1 MITWQLLMILT
12 TLGGLTLAP
21 ALPVSAYEPI
31 VCPWQVAQASGF
43 SSASG
48 RFAVAFPE
56 NPSISSEMD
65 DINGDLIELYEFSV
79 ETDDYSYAV
88 LYADMPSAFL
98 RLGTETVLN
107 KLRDALLEDLDLED
121 LTELEVDVQLSGYP
135 GRRYSYSDRNGTLD
149 IRLYL
154 VDERMYWVIASDT
167 DETSVNRFVNSF
179 ALL

>member
-1 MITWQLLMILT
+1 MITWQRLMILT
-12 TLGGLTLAP
+12 ALGGLTLAP
-21 ALPVSAYEPI
+21 ALPVSAYEPA
-31 VCPWQVAQASGF
+31 VAPWQVAQASGF

-48 RFAVAFPE
+48 RFAVAFTK
-56 NPSISSEMD
+56 NPSRSREMD
-65 DINGDLIELYEFSV
+65 DINGDPIEIYEFSV
-79 ETDDYSYAV
+79 ETNNYSYTV

-98 RLGTETVLN
+98 SLGTETVLD
-107 KLRDALLEDLDLED
+107 KLRDALLKVLDLED
-121 LTELEVDVQLSGYP
+121 LTKLEVDVQLSGNP
-135 GRRYSYSDRNGTLD
+135 GRRYRYSDRDGTLD